1 MQSIAID
8 YNRATTDQE
17 LEQILSIQQR
27 NIKSSLS
34 SGDFSKEGFVTVEH
48 ELDVLRRMNYAC
60 AHIIA
65 KHESK
70 VVGYALAMESSF
82 ARDIPVLRPLIQLTD
97 QILTGVNYLIM
108 GQICIDKPYRKMG
121 IFSGMYRFYRK
132 QLQLHYPCL
141 VTEVATENQRSL
153 QAHLHLGF
161 EILHTRIENGMQW
174 ELLVW
179 YWNADERKLTN

>member
-1 MQSIAID
+1 MHPDSIN
-8 YNRATTDQE
+8 YSRATTDDE
-17 LEQILSIQQR
+17 LTQILSIQQR

-48 ELDVLRRMNYAC
+48 ELEVLRRMNYAC

-70 VVGYALAMESSF
+70 VVGYALAMQPSF

-97 QILTGVNYLIM
+97 QMLTGVDYLIM
-108 GQICIDKPYRKMG
+108 GQICIDKPYRKLG

-132 QLQLHYPCL
+132 QLHLQYPCL

-161 EILHTRIENGMQW
+161 ENLHTRIENGTQW

-179 YWNADERKLTN
+179 YWNADERKTTS